1 MTLPPPPKKLLDQV
15 REIIRLKHYSI
26 RTEHAYVDW
35 IKRYIFFHNKRHP
48 REMGAPEI
56 SAFLSHLATDK
67 QVAANTQNQALN
79 ALIFL
84 YRQILNQD
92 VGLLEGIIRA
102 KRPQRLPLVLTTL
115 EVQKILEGMEGTHRL
130 MAELIYGTGMR
141 LMECVRLRVKD
152 IDFEKSQI
160 VVRDGKGMKDRV
172 TMLPA
177 RVQPPLRDHLI
188 RVKMVYQGDRAA
200 GVKGVYLPFALDRKY
215 PTANLE
221 WGWQYV
227 FPAAALSKDP
237 RSGIARRHHLHENSL
252 QKAFKKAVRLA
263 GIDKPASIHTLRHSF
278 ATHLLDAGYDIR
290 TVQELLG
297 HQDVST
303 TMIYTHVLN
312 KPGMAVKSPLDRLV
326 V

>member
-1 MTLPPPPKKLLDQV
+1 MTLSPPKKLLDQV
-15 REIIRLKHYSI
+15 REVIRLKHYSI

-84 YRQILNQD
+84 YRQILSQD
-92 VGLLEGIIRA
+92 VGVLEGVIRA
-102 KRPQRLPLVLTTL
+102 KRPQRLPLVLTSL

-227 FPAAALSKDP
+227 FPATALSEDP

-263 GIDKPASIHTLRHSF
+263 GTDKPASVHTLRHSF

-312 KPGMAVKSPLDRLV
+312 KPGVAVKSPLDRWV
-326 V
+326 G

>member
-1 MTLPPPPKKLLDQV
+1 MTPPPPPKKLLDQV

-92 VGLLEGIIRA
+92 VGVLEGIIRA

-115 EVQKILEGMEGTHRL
+115 EVRRVLEGMEGTHRL

-160 VVRDGKGMKDRV
+160 IIRDGKGMKDRI

-177 RVQPPLRDHLI
+177 RAQAPLKEHLT
-188 RVKMVYQGDRAA
+188 RVKLIYQNDRASGFLA
-200 GVKGVYLPFALDRKY
+200 F
-215 PTANLE
+215 T
-221 WGWQYV
+221 
-227 FPAAALSKDP
+227 FPSRSTGNIQP
-237 RSGIARRHHLHENSL
+237 R
-252 QKAFKKAVRLA
+252 
-263 GIDKPASIHTLRHSF
+263 T
-278 ATHLLDAGYDIR
+278 
-290 TVQELLG
+290 
-297 HQDVST
+297 
-303 TMIYTHVLN
+303 
-312 KPGMAVKSPLDRLV
+312 
-326 V
+326 